1 MAKGY
6 PDWWIPTIP
15 GRPILG
21 SGQYYWHTEAEITAN
36 TTAWWTV
43 LTEAVPAGR
52 RRFITAGFID
62 CVRAGL
68 IKMRIT
74 FPPITNHIM
83 RFNTLWTFSL
93 NPAGCFVVEENETIL
108 IEVYNRFS
116 GSTIYGAILLGFEE
130 VM

>member
-1 MAKGY
+1 
-6 PDWWIPTIP
+6 
-15 GRPILG
+15 
-21 SGQYYWHTEAEITAN
+21 
-36 TTAWWTV
+36 
-43 LTEAVPAGR
+43 
-52 RRFITAGFID
+52 
-62 CVRAGL
+62 
-68 IKMRIT
+68 MRIT